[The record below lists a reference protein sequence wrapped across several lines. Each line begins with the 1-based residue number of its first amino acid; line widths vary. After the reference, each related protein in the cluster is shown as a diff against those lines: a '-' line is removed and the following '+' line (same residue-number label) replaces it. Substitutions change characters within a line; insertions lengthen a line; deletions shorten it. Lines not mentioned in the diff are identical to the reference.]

1 MAINWKGAFKA
12 NPLGRTLDTIK
23 DRVESVFADPNWR
36 GSTGDWNKN
45 AIAYEQKV
53 MDDLAR
59 GAQTPQGNG
68 GVDQSGVDTGGGG
81 GGGGYSAYNA
91 YAAQQAAAQRQ
102 AEAEAA
108 QRAAE
113 EEAKRN
119 QLREGIQNLIGQSQ
133 SIYDTLFGNVRSAA
147 QSQRQ
152 ALDKRFNEETGT
164 LTEQFNQELPK
175 IGQSYAGRGSYD
187 STYRTG
193 AEEVAK
199 KGFEGQIKTIGNQ
212 READSAKIGQAL
224 LEQEAQFSA
233 GKSLLGTM
241 QSRLGEVTDIN
252 ELTQLRNDLDKRVA
266 ELTSSQAGN
275 QTREA
280 YIQKFSQLAPANSRI
295 NELKTSLSTLING
308 AAPGPLKKAV
318 AEQIIGS
325 AGLSPEEE
333 DQLRNQVIQQ
343 IA

>member
-1 MAINWKGAFKA
+1 MSSWFDKVKSVAKTSAAGSWLDNTKDTWEPKIGLNPAERGTTGRGVAAPVISAVPSIA
-12 NPLGRTLDTIK
+12 N
-23 DRVESVFADPNWR
+23 A
-36 GSTGDWNKN
+36 
-45 AIAYEQKV
+45 
-53 MDDLAR
+53 
-59 GAQTPQGNG
+59 
-68 GVDQSGVDTGGGG
+68 
-81 GGGGYSAYNA
+81 AYNA
-91 YAAQQAAAQRQ
+91 QPTADTSQINGGTTGGYNSGYSSYGSSYAAQRQ

-113 EEAKRN
+113 EEVKRN

-133 SIYDTLFGNVRSAA
+133 GIYDTLFGNVRSAA

-199 KGFEGQIKTIGNQ
+199 KGFEGQIRTIGNQ

-224 LEQEAQFSA
+224 AEQEAQFGA

-241 QSRLGEVTDIN
+241 QGRLGEVTDLN

-280 YIQKFSQLAPANSRI
+280 YIQKFSQLAPATSRI

-308 AAPGPLKKAV
+308 AAPGPLKRAV

-333 DQLRNQVIQQ
+333 NQLRNQVIQQ